1 MGRRVAVTGLGAIT
15 PVGHEKDQLWESLCN
30 GKSGISN
37 ITSFDT
43 TGQDVLIAGE
53 ASDFEPSKWFDKK
66 EERRLDR
73 FTQFAVASAALAIE
87 DSGLDLD
94 KVDKRKAGSIIGTG
108 IGGIIEIEAQ
118 HKVLLERGPSR
129 VSPFMI
135 TKLMANAAPG
145 YIAIKFGLQAA
156 NFSIITACASGA
168 HAIVEA
174 FRVVQSGE
182 ADIMVA
188 GGTEATITPLC
199 VSAFNNMKA
208 LSTRNDEP
216 LKASRPFD
224 KDRDGFI
231 ISEGSGIIILEEM
244 ENAKKRGANIYAEM
258 LGFGMSDDA
267 HHITAPHPEGE
278 GAYIAMANAL
288 KDSKLNPEEI
298 SYINAH
304 ATSTPLGDMI
314 EINSIRKVYGDHVND
329 LSVSSTK
336 SMLGHQLGASGG
348 VEALICSLIV
358 DKGVIPPTINY
369 ETPDPNCNGID
380 FVPNEAKERNIEN
393 VMSNSFGF
401 GGHNVS
407 IILGKV
413 R

>member
-413 R
+413 C

>member
-94 KVDKRKAGSIIGTG
+94 KVDKSKAGAIIGTG

-145 YIAIKFGLQAA
+145 YIAIKYGLQAA
-156 NFSIITACASGA
+156 NFSVITACASGA

-208 LSTRNDEP
+208 LSTRNDDP

-267 HHITAPHPEGE
+267 HHITAPHPEGA
-278 GAYIAMANAL
+278 GAYIAMENAL
-288 KDSKLNPEEI
+288 KSSRLNPEQI

-314 EINSIRKVYGDHVND
+314 EINSIKKVFGDHVKN
-329 LSVSSTK
+329 LLVSSTK

-348 VEALICSLIV
+348 VEALICSLIAY
-358 DKGVIPPTINY
+358 KGVIPPTINY
-369 ETPDPNCNGID
+369 ETPDPDCNGID
-380 FVPNEAKERNIEN
+380 FVPNEAKERSIEN

-407 IILGKV
+407 IVLGKV

>member
-30 GKSGISN
+30 GESGISN

-53 ASDFEPSKWFDKK
+53 ASDFDPGKWFDKK

-267 HHITAPHPEGE
+267 HHITAPHPEGA
-278 GAYIAMANAL
+278 GAYIAMENAL
-288 KDSKLNPEEI
+288 KSSRLNPEQI

>member
-94 KVDKRKAGSIIGTG
+94 KVDKSKAGAIIGTG

-145 YIAIKFGLQAA
+145 YIAIKYGLQAA
-156 NFSIITACASGA
+156 NFSVITACASGA

-208 LSTRNDEP
+208 LSTRNDDP

-244 ENAKKRGANIYAEM
+244 DSAKKRGANIYAEM

-267 HHITAPHPEGE
+267 HHITAPHPEGA
-278 GAYIAMANAL
+278 GAYIAMENAL
-288 KDSKLNPEEI
+288 KSSRLNPEQI

-314 EINSIRKVYGDHVND
+314 EINSIKKVFGDHVKN
-329 LSVSSTK
+329 LLVSSTK

-348 VEALICSLIV
+348 VEALICSLIAY
-358 DKGVIPPTINY
+358 KGVIPPTINY
-369 ETPDPNCNGID
+369 ETPDPDCNGID
-380 FVPNEAKERNIEN
+380 FVPNEAKERSIEN

-407 IILGKV
+407 IVLGKV

>member
-1 MGRRVAVTGLGAIT
+1 MSLRVAITGLGAIT
-15 PVGHEKDQLWESLCN
+15 PVGNEKDLLWESLCN
-30 GKSGISN
+30 GKSGVAN

-53 ASDFEPSKWFDKK
+53 ATDFDPGKWFDKK

-73 FTQFAVASAALAIE
+73 FSQFAVASAALALE
-87 DSGLDLD
+87 DSRMDLD
-94 KVDKRKAGSIIGTG
+94 KMDREKVGAIIGTG

-135 TKLMANAAPG
+135 TILMANAAPG

-156 NFSIITACASGA
+156 NFSVITACASGA

-174 FRVVQSGE
+174 FRIVQRGE
-182 ADIMVA
+182 AVAMVA

-208 LSTRNDEP
+208 LSKRNDEP
-216 LKASRPFD
+216 QKASRPFD
-224 KDRDGFI
+224 RDRNGFVI
-231 ISEGSGIIILEEM
+231 AEGSGMVILEEM
-244 ENAKKRGANIYAEM
+244 ESAKKRGATIYAEM
-258 LGFGMSDDA
+258 LGYAMSDDA
-267 HHITAPHPEGE
+267 HHITAPHPEGN
-278 GAYIAMANAL
+278 GACIAMRNAL
-288 KDSKLNPEEI
+288 KDAKLNAEQI

-304 ATSTPLGDMI
+304 ATSTHLGDMV
-314 EINSIRKVYGDHVND
+314 EINAIKKVFGNHVKNI
-329 LSVSSTK
+329 SVSSTK

-348 VEALICSLIV
+348 IEALICSLV
-358 DKGVIPPTINY
+358 LDNNVIPPTINY
-369 ETPDPNCNGID
+369 DNPDPDCDGID
-380 FVPNEAKERNIEN
+380 FVPNEAKERNVEN

>member
-145 YIAIKFGLQAA
+145 YIAIKYGLQAA
-156 NFSIITACASGA
+156 NFSVITACASGA

-208 LSTRNDEP
+208 LSTRNDDP

-244 ENAKKRGANIYAEM
+244 DSAKKRGANIYAEM

-267 HHITAPHPEGE
+267 HHITAPHPEGA
-278 GAYIAMANAL
+278 GAYIAMENAL
-288 KDSKLNPEEI
+288 KSSRLNPEQI

-314 EINSIRKVYGDHVND
+314 EINSIKKVFGEHVKK

-348 VEALICSLIV
+348 VEALICSLIAY
-358 DKGVIPPTINY
+358 KGVIPPTINY
-369 ETPDPNCNGID
+369 ETPDPDCNGID
-380 FVPNEAKERNIEN
+380 FVPNEAKERSIEN

-407 IILGKV
+407 IVLGKV

>member
-94 KVDKRKAGSIIGTG
+94 KVDKSKAGAIIGTG

-145 YIAIKFGLQAA
+145 YIAIKYGLQAA
-156 NFSIITACASGA
+156 NFSVITACASGA

-208 LSTRNDEP
+208 LSTRNDDP

-231 ISEGSGIIILEEM
+231 ISEGSGIVILEEM
-244 ENAKKRGANIYAEM
+244 DSAKKRGANIYAEM

-267 HHITAPHPEGE
+267 HHITAPHPEGA
-278 GAYIAMANAL
+278 GAYIAMENAL
-288 KDSKLNPEEI
+288 KSSRLNPEQI

-314 EINSIRKVYGDHVND
+314 EINSIKKVFGDHVKN
-329 LSVSSTK
+329 LLVSSTK

-348 VEALICSLIV
+348 VEALICSLIAY
-358 DKGVIPPTINY
+358 KGVIPPTINY
-369 ETPDPNCNGID
+369 ETPDPDCNGID

-407 IILGKV
+407 IVLGKV

>member
-30 GKSGISN
+30 GESGISN

-53 ASDFEPSKWFDKK
+53 ASDFDPGKWFDKK

-73 FTQFAVASAALAIE
+73 FTQFAVASATLAIE
-87 DSGLDLD
+87 DSGLDLGN
-94 KVDKRKAGSIIGTG
+94 VDKSKAGSIIGTG

-267 HHITAPHPEGE
+267 HHITAPHPEGD
-278 GAYIAMANAL
+278 GAYIAMENAL
-288 KDSKLNPEEI
+288 KSSRLNPEEI

>member
-1 MGRRVAVTGLGAIT
+1 MGRRVAITGLGAIT

-30 GKSGISN
+30 GESGISN

-53 ASDFEPSKWFDKK
+53 ASDFDPSKWFDKK

-73 FTQFAVASAALAIE
+73 FTQFAVASATLAIK

-145 YIAIKFGLQAA
+145 YIAIRFGLQAA

-174 FRVVQSGE
+174 FRIVQRGE

-199 VSAFNNMKA
+199 VSAFSNMKA
-208 LSTRNDEP
+208 LSTRNDDP

-258 LGFGMSDDA
+258 LGFAMSDDA

-278 GAYIAMANAL
+278 GACIAMKNAL
-288 KDSKLNPEEI
+288 KDAKLNPEQI

-314 EINSIRKVYGDHVND
+314 EINSIKKVFGDHVKD
-329 LSVSSTK
+329 LLVSSTK

-358 DKGVIPPTINY
+358 EKGVIPPTINY
-369 ETPDPNCNGID
+369 ETPDPSCDGID
-380 FVPNEAKERNIEN
+380 FVPNEAKKKDIEN

-407 IILGKV
+407 IVLGKV